1 MIFSFPSGGFG
12 QNVLILGA
20 DMSSSTHNDNKRK
33 YILVFGKGPTQVLE
47 HTLTAEK
54 MYAINFTV
62 KKRNLLKFAL
72 QWSK

>member
-1 MIFSFPSGGFG
+1 
-12 QNVLILGA
+12 
-20 DMSSSTHNDNKRK
+20 MSSSTHIDNKRK

-62 KKRNLLKFAL
+62 KKKKLA
-72 QWSK
+72 

>member
-1 MIFSFPSGGFG
+1 MSFPFPSGGFG

>member
-1 MIFSFPSGGFG
+1 MSFSFPCGGFG
-12 QNVLILGA
+12 QNVLILEA
-20 DMSSSTHNDNKRK
+20 DMSSSTHIDNKRK

-62 KKRNLLKFAL
+62 KKKKLA
-72 QWSK
+72 

>member
-1 MIFSFPSGGFG
+1 MSFSFPSGGFG
-12 QNVLILGA
+12 QNVLILEA
-20 DMSSSTHNDNKRK
+20 DMSSSTHIDNKRK

-62 KKRNLLKFAL
+62 KKKKLA
-72 QWSK
+72 

>member
-1 MIFSFPSGGFG
+1 MSFPFPSGGFG

-62 KKRNLLKFAL
+62 KKKKLA
-72 QWSK
+72 

>member
-1 MIFSFPSGGFG
+1 MSFSFPSGGFG
-12 QNVLILGA
+12 QNVLILEA
-20 DMSSSTHNDNKRK
+20 DMSSSTHIDNKRK

-62 KKRNLLKFAL
+62 KKKKFA
-72 QWSK
+72 

>member
-1 MIFSFPSGGFG
+1 MSFSFPSGGFG

-54 MYAINFTV
+54 MYAINFTA
-62 KKRNLLKFAL
+62 KKKKFA
-72 QWSK
+72 

>member
-1 MIFSFPSGGFG
+1 MSFSFPSGGFG

-62 KKRNLLKFAL
+62 KKKKFA
-72 QWSK
+72 